1 MNESASDA
9 RLVDLEIRYAH
20 LEKLVD
26 ELNGVIVTQ
35 QKAIDRLNAEVSR
48 LGQRMLS
55 LDKEP
60 DFEKPPHY

>member
-1 MNESASDA
+1 MSSDTS

-26 ELNGVIVTQ
+26 ELNGVIVEQ
-35 QKAIDRLNAEVSR
+35 QRAIDRLNAEVSR

-55 LDKEP
+55 MDKSPEFEP
-60 DFEKPPHY
+60 PPHY